1 MQYIADYIMESS
13 PLPFTFHIGFFEFIE
28 LLNNT
33 PFDENEIKDITARIP
48 SEFRAFIN
56 ELGYKHTNNSRQN
69 LLNINNLLKTAR
81 HNFITGK
88 APIGDI

>member
-1 MQYIADYIMESS
+1 MLCREISLYV
-13 PLPFTFHIGFFEFIE
+13 PLSKHTLSQISMMLFMMDMKNG
-28 LLNNT
+28 
-33 PFDENEIKDITARIP
+33 RIP